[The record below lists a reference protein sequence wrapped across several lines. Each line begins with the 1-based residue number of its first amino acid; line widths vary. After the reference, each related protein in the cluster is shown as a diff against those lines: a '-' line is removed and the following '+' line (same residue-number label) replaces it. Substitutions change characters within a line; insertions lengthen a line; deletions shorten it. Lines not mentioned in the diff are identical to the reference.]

1 MAGVK
6 GRSGG
11 KRPGAGRPPR
21 YNDCPTKV
29 MRVPT
34 YLAGHIRTLLDLAEE
49 WTNCAEDPKLC
60 VLGESDEKK
69 RKELVEFLSS
79 LIEYE
84 KHRQEKLQKTEENHK
99 IDKYI
104 IPLFEDL

>member
-11 KRPGAGRPPR
+11 KRPGAGRPPK

-34 YLAGHIRTLLDLAEE
+34 YLAGHIRSLLDLAEE
-49 WTNCAEDPKLC
+49 FTNYYAEDPKLC
-60 VLGESDEKK
+60 VLAEADEKK
-69 RKELVEFLSS
+69 RKELVDLMSN
-79 LIEYE
+79 LIAYE
-84 KHRQEKLQKTEENHK
+84 NNRQEKLQEYEENHK
-99 IDKYI
+99 LDKYM
-104 IPLFEDL
+104 IPLFE

>member
-11 KRPGAGRPPR
+11 KRPGAGRPPK

-34 YLAGHIRTLLDLAEE
+34 YLAGHIRSLLDLAEE
-49 WTNCAEDPKLC
+49 FTNYYAEDPKLC
-60 VLGESDEKK
+60 MLDEADEKK
-69 RKELVEFLSS
+69 RKELVDLMSS
-79 LIEYE
+79 MIDYE
-84 KHRQEKLQKTEENHK
+84 NQRQRELRESAENHK
-99 IDKYI
+99 LDKYM
-104 IPLFEDL
+104 IPLFE